1 MQQEELAL
9 ERHEYRNGQVIVM
22 PGGTPAHNELVQAL
36 LVILRSRLSR
46 QAYQVFITAMRLFIP
61 RANVYTYPDVCVT
74 PRPLCLQ
81 PGRKDT
87 ITNPL
92 LIAEVLSPSTRSY
105 DRDQKFSAYQTIST
119 FQEYLLVDQDQIAV
133 EHFLKHQTNHS
144 SGNCRDPFPCG
155 RAV

>member
-1 MQQEELAL
+1 VSTVLGITPEAYLQQEELAQ

-81 PGRKDT
+81 PG
-87 ITNPL
+87 
-92 LIAEVLSPSTRSY
+92 SY
-105 DRDQKFSAYQTIST
+105 PPPAAATTGIKNSAPIPT
-119 FQEYLLVDQDQIAV
+119 FHEYLLVDQDQIAV